1 MQTLQLRW
9 IKEKKKKRKKGE
21 ERIEK
26 GKNFR
31 EKCYDRGGEKYKEG
45 RKEGRKGE
53 RFRYPLVGNSDNASA
68 HLSSRWILDG
78 PASLFPLL
86 PGLERRG
93 TRSIGN
99 PSPGTRRRKHRSRAR
114 PQCIFTYEG
123 SVKAF
128 TLPTD
133 ISRRSQTTS
142 RAPPLPPLSLSSFSE
157 QRCRPNWGWPFRVS
171 RPDFNPWDNASRT
184 TTQFLAPR
192 WLQGQSRS
200 YLIPLEFVRESN
212 KSLSRNRWLTLGY
225 SPSIIRISFFST
237 LYKKSFLLRKVKGS
251 PTPP

>member
-123 SVKAF
+123 SVKA
-128 TLPTD
+128 LLCRP
-133 ISRRSQTTS
+133 ISVVGVKPPL
-142 RAPPLPPLSLSSFSE
+142 AHLPPLPLLLFRAEMSTELGMTLS
-157 QRCRPNWGWPFRVS
+157 R
-171 RPDFNPWDNASRT
+171 
-184 TTQFLAPR
+184 LAP
-192 WLQGQSRS
+192 G
-200 YLIPLEFVRESN
+200 F
-212 KSLSRNRWLTLGY
+212 
-225 SPSIIRISFFST
+225 
-237 LYKKSFLLRKVKGS
+237 
-251 PTPP
+251 

>member
-99 PSPGTRRRKHRSRAR
+99 PSPETRRRKHRSRAR

-142 RAPPLPPLSLSSFSE
+142 RAPPPSPSPPFPS
-157 QRCRPNWGWPFRVS
+157 RDVDRIGDDPF
-171 RPDFNPWDNASRT
+171 ASRARILT
-184 TTQFLAPR
+184 PGTMLYERPHSS
-192 WLQGQSRS
+192 SRRDG
-200 YLIPLEFVRESN
+200 YRSN
-212 KSLSRNRWLTLGY
+212 LDHIS
-225 SPSIIRISFFST
+225 SPSNLFENRINRCPGIVDWLLDIHRRWYVFPFFQR
-237 LYKKSFLLRKVKGS
+237 FIRKVFF
-251 PTPP
+251 